1 MKILQIVKGLDIGGQ
16 FGGAERFGVELG
28 FQLKNMG
35 HEVEICAF
43 FETGGHQEA
52 EWKKRIEDAGLG
64 LIILQPWRGG
74 NQIGDFILGIHKLNK
89 TLRVNPPTVV
99 HSHFQLGSFAGI
111 SLKKHLN
118 VPVCIRTAHLAS
130 EWETG
135 IIGRIKFAL
144 ARHFYPR
151 YLDIQTGVSQEIVD
165 RLSSDYKFSNR
176 TLPPRLI
183 YNAII
188 LRNDDSSPI
197 EPKNENSFFTLGSVG
212 RLSEQ
217 KGYSD
222 LISALALAGESI
234 PNLRLILIG
243 DGELRESLE
252 SKAMSLGIEDKVF
265 FVGKVNNVSDYL
277 RQMDLFISSSLWE
290 GLPTVIMEAMLAGVP
305 VVGTSIPGTTDLITA
320 GVNGWL
326 APSGNPELLS
336 QEIVKAVQDPVQ
348 QQKFKDAARKSVEE
362 FSLERIAEKYELLY
376 KEILSTKQH

>member
-28 FQLKNMG
+28 LQLQTMG

-43 FETGGHQEA
+43 FETGGPQEV
-52 EWKKRIEDAGLG
+52 EWKKRIDDAGLG

-74 NQIGDFILGIHKLNK
+74 NQIGEFIQAIHKLNK
-89 TLRVNPPTVV
+89 TLSVNSPTIV

-130 EWETG
+130 EWEAG
-135 IIGRIKFAL
+135 MLGRMKFAL
-144 ARHFYPR
+144 AKYFYPR
-151 YLDIQTGVSQEIVD
+151 YLDIQIGVSQEIVD
-165 RLSSDYKFSNR
+165 RLCSDYKFSKH
-176 TLPPRLI
+176 TLSPRVI
-183 YNAII
+183 YNAIM
-188 LRNDDSSPI
+188 LRNYDFVPT
-197 EPKNENSFFTLGSVG
+197 EPKKKNSFFTLGSVG

-222 LISALALAGESI
+222 LISATALACESI

-243 DGELRESLE
+243 DGELRKSL
-252 SKAMSLGIEDKVF
+252 KYMAMSLGIEDKVF
-265 FVGKVNNVSDYL
+265 FIGKVNNVSDYL

-305 VVGTSIPGTTDLITA
+305 VVGTSIPGTTDLIIA

-336 QEIVKAVQDPVQ
+336 EEIVKAFQDPVHRL
-348 QQKFKDAARKSVEE
+348 KFKIAARKSVEE
-362 FSLERIAEKYELLY
+362 FSLEKIAEKYELLY
-376 KEILSTKQH
+376 KEILSTRQL

>member
-1 MKILQIVKGLDIGGQ
+1 
-16 FGGAERFGVELG
+16 
-28 FQLKNMG
+28 
-35 HEVEICAF
+35 
-43 FETGGHQEA
+43 
-52 EWKKRIEDAGLG
+52 
-64 LIILQPWRGG
+64 
-74 NQIGDFILGIHKLNK
+74 
-89 TLRVNPPTVV
+89 
-99 HSHFQLGSFAGI
+99 
-111 SLKKHLN
+111 
-118 VPVCIRTAHLAS
+118 
-130 EWETG
+130 
-135 IIGRIKFAL
+135 
-144 ARHFYPR
+144 
-151 YLDIQTGVSQEIVD
+151 
-165 RLSSDYKFSNR
+165 
-176 TLPPRLI
+176 LI

-188 LRNDDSSPI
+188 LRNDDSPPI